1 MAELGGSE
9 LFLLLALGLIVL
21 GPKRLPEIASKIG
34 GWVGKARRLARSMQR
49 QLEDEL
55 RDDVNAIK
63 APLSEL
69 KGGLETDFKKA
80 TEAPDPADP
89 AYDIDEP
96 AHHIPSDDD
105 EYSELH
111 EAEKAEAE
119 RTAAN
124 DKS

>member
-34 GWVGKARRLARSMQR
+34 GWVGKARRLARTMQR

-63 APLSEL
+63 APLADI
-69 KGGLETDFKKA
+69 KDDFKKA

-89 AYDIDEP
+89 AYDMPSDDKQP
-96 AHHIPSDDD
+96 AHHIPNDDD
-105 EYSELH
+105 EFSELH
-111 EAEKAEAE
+111 EAEETEASKK
-119 RTAAN
+119 T
-124 DKS
+124 